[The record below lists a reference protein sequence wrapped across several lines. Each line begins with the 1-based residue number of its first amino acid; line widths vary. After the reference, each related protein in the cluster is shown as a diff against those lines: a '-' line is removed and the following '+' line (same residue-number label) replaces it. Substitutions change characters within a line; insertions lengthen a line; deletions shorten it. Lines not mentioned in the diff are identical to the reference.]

1 MATAYHLPGLED
13 SQEDLG
19 AGLACPSHERPGRAE
34 AKVAQVAVQGTAVM
48 PGGRESSWPQGWTS
62 FNRKVAAFL
71 GLPRLGI

>member
-19 AGLACPSHERPGRAE
+19 AGLACPSHERPGRTE
-34 AKVAQVAVQGTAVM
+34 AKVAMRGMAVM

-62 FNRKVAAFL
+62 FNSKVAALL
-71 GLPRLGI
+71 GLPHLGL